1 MAEPGT
7 ILLLD
12 DDLTFC
18 EVLGRALRKRG
29 FTVLS
34 AQTIAGAVEQMQA
47 MRPEFAVV
55 DLKIGQES
63 GLDAAGALLARQPQL
78 RILMLTG
85 YSSIATAVTAIKRGV
100 YDYACKPL
108 DAEEILQK
116 LGIGAEPSDVEAP
129 ADIPDA
135 PLSVDRLEWEHIQ
148 RVLTENDGNISATA
162 RSLGM
167 HRRTLQRKLQKR
179 PVKQ

>member
-1 MAEPGT
+1 MPDAAT

-12 DDLTFC
+12 DDQTFC
-18 EVLGRALRKRG
+18 DVLARALRKRG

-34 AQTIAGAVEQMQA
+34 AQTIAGAIEHIKGA
-47 MRPEFAVV
+47 KPHYAVV

-63 GLDAAGALLARQPQL
+63 GLDAADALLALQPRL
-78 RILMLTG
+78 RVLMLTG
-85 YSSIATAVTAIKRGV
+85 YSSITTAVTAIKRGI

-108 DAEEILQK
+108 DADEILQK
-116 LGIGAEPSDVEAP
+116 LGVGMEITLGSTVTG
-129 ADIPDA
+129 IPDA
-135 PLSVDRLEWEHIQ
+135 PLSVDRLAWEHIQ
-148 RVLTENDGNISATA
+148 RVLAENGGNISTTA

-179 PVKQ
+179 PVRQ